1 MVSTW
6 LRGFEEID
14 ASVLEALPPE
24 IRAEVGQMLL
34 SPVVEGGPFKGSN
47 TGEIRL
53 KLGDLLGFPG
63 FLEGFCWDFMGMNGG
78 LAHNFNGM

>member
-34 SPVVEGGPFKGSN
+34 SPVVDGGALKGSN

-53 KLGDLLGFPG
+53 KLGDFLGFWRG
-63 FLEGFCWDFMGMNGG
+63 FAGISWG
-78 LAHNFNGM
+78 